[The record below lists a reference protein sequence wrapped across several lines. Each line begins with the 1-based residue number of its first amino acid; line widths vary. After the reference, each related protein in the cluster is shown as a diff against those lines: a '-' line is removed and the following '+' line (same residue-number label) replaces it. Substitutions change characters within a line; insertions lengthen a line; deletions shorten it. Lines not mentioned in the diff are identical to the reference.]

1 MFKLDNNFL
10 VSLGLGTLPV
20 DEKNKLLAYI
30 YETLELRVGM
40 RLAQQMTDAQLDE
53 FESFIER
60 NDESGALQWLEANF
74 PNYKQVVS
82 EELDKLQAEVGQAA
96 PQILAAAQA
105 ASTQPPLQAPT
116 PPAGTNDPTASAG
129 PAQAPPVPPPAA

>member
-10 VSLGLGTLPV
+10 VSLGLGDLPV

-53 FESFIER
+53 FEAFIER
-60 NDESGALQWLEANF
+60 NDESGALQWLESNF

-82 EELDKLQAEVGQAA
+82 EELEKLKSEVSQAA

-105 ASTQPPLQAPT
+105 GGATTQSPVNP
-116 PPAGTNDPTASAG
+116 S
-129 PAQAPPVPPPAA
+129 VPPHAP